1 MKESTMF
8 ETLMNSMKLLL
19 AGKLFRNN
27 RDVLVQWLK
36 GFGVCLALLL
46 VTGWFV
52 SPLAGVVVCSLVG
65 GLIQPLLFRDLK
77 YA

>member
-1 MKESTMF
+1 MF
-8 ETLMNSMKLLL
+8 DMSMNSVKLFF
-19 AGKLFRNN
+19 AGKLFRDN

-46 VTGWFV
+46 VLGWFV
-52 SPLAGVVVCSLVG
+52 SPLAGVVVASVVG
-65 GLIQPLLFRDLK
+65 GLIQPVLFKDLK

>member
-1 MKESTMF
+1 MF
-8 ETLMNSMKLLL
+8 DMFMNSVKLFF
-19 AGKLFRNN
+19 AGKLFRDN

-46 VTGWFV
+46 VLGWFV
-52 SPLAGVVVCSLVG
+52 SPIVGVVVASVVG
-65 GLIQPLLFRDLK
+65 GLIQPVLFKDLK

>member
-1 MKESTMF
+1 MF
-8 ETLMNSMKLLL
+8 DMFMNSVKLFF
-19 AGKLFRNN
+19 AGKLFRDN

-46 VTGWFV
+46 VLGWFV
-52 SPLAGVVVCSLVG
+52 SPLAGVVVASVVG
-65 GLIQPLLFRDLK
+65 GLIQPVLFKDLK